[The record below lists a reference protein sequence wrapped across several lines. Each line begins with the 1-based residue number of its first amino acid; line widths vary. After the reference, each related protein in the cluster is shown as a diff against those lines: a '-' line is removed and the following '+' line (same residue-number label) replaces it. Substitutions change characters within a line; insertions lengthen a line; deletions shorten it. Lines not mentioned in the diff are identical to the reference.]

1 MSMKKVTLIILG
13 LLMTLGL
20 PGQVKGAA
28 QVFERIIAI
37 VNDDVILHSE
47 LTRRLETVRAQLKR
61 QGVALPD
68 AEKLRAQVLERMI
81 LDSIQLQLA
90 ERAGVRVSDAE
101 LNATIERIARR
112 NGMTL
117 EQFKARLTADG
128 ESYPLF
134 REDLRHEIMISR
146 VRQGMVGRRIF
157 ISEREVDDMVKL
169 MESQG
174 ANRIQYRLGH
184 ILVAIPETATPEDI
198 EAARKKAA
206 DLVKQLRAGA
216 DFARLAVAYSDAQ
229 DALQGGDMGWR
240 TAGQMPSLF
249 VPIAKRLKVGEVAD
263 PVRSGS
269 GLHIL
274 KLLDKK
280 GDMAQKLVREVRARH
295 ILLKPSKILSD
306 EQARLKLLELRDRIL
321 KGEDFAVLAKQY
333 SEDLGSASEG
343 GDLGWASPDIYT
355 PKFKEVVNQMQAGEL
370 SMPFRSQFGWHIV
383 RVEGWRTSDQTETAK
398 REQARQLL
406 FQRKFEEAAET
417 WLRQL
422 RAEAYVKILDE
433 TDS

>member
-1 MSMKKVTLIILG
+1 MYMKRLALFLLG
-13 LLMTLGL
+13 GL
-20 PGQVKGAA
+20 FAWGLSGQAYATAV
-28 QVFERIIAI
+28 VFERIIAI

-47 LTRRLETVRAQLKR
+47 LERRLETVRAQLKR
-61 QGVALPD
+61 QGVQLPD
-68 AEKLRAQVLERMI
+68 EKKFRKQVLERMI

-101 LNATIERIARR
+101 LNATIASIARK

-117 EQFKARLTADG
+117 AQFKERLTQQG

-134 REDLRHEIMISR
+134 REDLRKEIMISR
-146 VRQGMVGRRIF
+146 IRQGFVGRRVF

-169 MESQG
+169 MDAQG
-174 ANRIQYRLGH
+174 ANRVQYRLGH

-198 EAARKKAA
+198 AAARQKAA

-216 DFARLAVAYSDAQ
+216 DFARLAVAYSDGQ

-240 TAGQMPSLF
+240 TANQLPTLF

-280 GDMAQKLVREVRARH
+280 GGEEQKLVREVRARH

-306 EQARLKLLELRDRIL
+306 EQARQKLMEIREKVLN
-321 KGEDFAVLAKQY
+321 GADFATLAKQY

-343 GDLGWASPDIYT
+343 GDLGWASPDVYT
-355 PKFKEVVNQMQAGEL
+355 PEFKEVVKQLKEGEI
-370 SMPFRSQFGWHIV
+370 SMPFRSRFGWHIV
-383 RVEGWRTSDQTETAK
+383 RVEGWRTSDQTEEAK
-398 REQARQLL
+398 RERARRIL

-433 TDS
+433 AA